1 MAKDVF
7 HQQVKHALIGDGWKI
22 THDPL
27 TIRISEA
34 VKLQIDLAAETAIA
48 AERDSEKIAVEIK
61 SFISDSDI
69 SSFHT
74 ALGQYLNYC
83 QALEEQEPDRV
94 VYLAIP
100 VETYE
105 DFFQLSFI
113 KRALSRYQVKLLVYD
128 PKLEE
133 IKKWIK

>member
-7 HQQVKHALIGDGWKI
+7 HQQVKNALIKDGWNI

-34 VKLQIDLAAETAIA
+34 VKLQIDLAAETTIA

-61 SFISDSDI
+61 SFVGDSDI
-69 SSFHT
+69 SAFHT

-83 QALEEQEPDRV
+83 QALEEQEPDRN

-100 VETYE
+100 LETYQ
-105 DFFQLSFI
+105 DFFQLPFI
-113 KRALSRYQVKLLVYD
+113 QRSLRRYQVKLIIYN

-133 IKKWIK
+133 IKQWIK

>member
-7 HQQVKHALIGDGWKI
+7 HQQVKHALIKDGWNI

-34 VKLQIDLAAETAIA
+34 VKLQIDLAAETTIA

-61 SFISDSDI
+61 SFVGDSDI
-69 SSFHT
+69 SAFHT

-83 QALEEQEPDRV
+83 QALEEQEPDRI

-100 VETYE
+100 LETYQ
-105 DFFQLSFI
+105 DFFQLPFI
-113 KRALSRYQVKLLVYD
+113 QRSLRRYQVKLIIYD

-133 IKKWIK
+133 IKQWIN

>member
-7 HQQVKHALIGDGWKI
+7 HQQVKNALIKDGWNI

-34 VKLQIDLAAETAIA
+34 VKLQIDLAAETTIA

-61 SFISDSDI
+61 SFVGDSDI
-69 SSFHT
+69 SAFHT

-83 QALEEQEPDRV
+83 QALEEQEPDRL

-100 VETYE
+100 LETYQ
-105 DFFQLSFI
+105 DFFQLPFI
-113 KRALSRYQVKLLVYD
+113 QRALRRYQVKLIIYN

-133 IKKWIK
+133 IKQWIN